1 MKAKF
6 KPVGKAEIRE
16 RVEKRF
22 RARGALAFHG
32 FFVLLASAHVF
43 TLSPG
48 FWPPRSSYPY
58 YFPDLAWIYCL
69 FIAIPFALHA
79 IRYNFRHG
87 PGLQSLEAETD
98 ARIDEALQA
107 AAPDDAE
114 ETEALIRLQQ
124 RNKLKSRRFLQ
135 QHLAVFLGFCGV
147 YILRRHFAIQSFNFG
162 ALDYMATYV
171 NVIGIWS
178 IGLGAHLLRYFF
190 AHGGRWEKRQ
200 AKLDQLVE
208 RELRHERRKR
218 TGAET
223 SRADKNGEISPAD
236 FEGASRQVDPRS
248 EQAR

>member
-32 FFVLLASAHVF
+32 FFVLLASAHV
-43 TLSPG
+43 LSLAQGPWLLRG
-48 FWPPRSSYPY
+48 SYPY
-58 YFPDLAWIYCL
+58 YPPDLAWIYCL
-69 FIAIPFALHA
+69 FVAIPFALHA
-79 IRYNFRHG
+79 IRYSYRHG
-87 PGLQSLEAETD
+87 PGRHSIEAETEDRVD
-98 ARIDEALQA
+98 AALRA
-107 AAPDDAE
+107 SAPEYAE

-124 RNKLKSRRFLQ
+124 DNKLKSRRFLQ
-135 QHLAVFLGFCGV
+135 QHLSFFLGFCGV
-147 YILRRHFAIQSFNFG
+147 YILRQHFAIQSFNFG
-162 ALDYMATYV
+162 ALDYMAPYA

-208 RELRHERRKR
+208 RELRRERRGR
-218 TGAET
+218 MSAARVRAEGDGAI
-223 SRADKNGEISPAD
+223 SMAEIESV
-236 FEGASRQVDPRS
+236 GRQVDARS

>member
-1 MKAKF
+1 MKHKF
-6 KPVGKAEIRE
+6 KPAGKAEIRE

-22 RARGALAFHG
+22 RARGALVFHG
-32 FFVLLASAHVF
+32 LFVLLATAHVF

-48 FWPPRSSYPY
+48 PLPGRNYYGY

-79 IRYNFRHG
+79 IRYTYRHG
-87 PGLQSLEAETD
+87 PGLQSIEAETD
-98 ARIDEALQA
+98 ARIDEALRT
-107 AAPDDAE
+107 AAPEDVE

-124 RNKLKSRRFLQ
+124 GNKLKSRRFLW

-147 YILRRHFAIQSFNFG
+147 YILRQHFAIQSFNYG
-162 ALDYMATYV
+162 ALDYMAPYV
-171 NVIGIWS
+171 NIIGIWS

-190 AHGGRWEKRQ
+190 AHGGHWEKRQ

-208 RELRHERRKR
+208 RELRRERRKR
-218 TGAET
+218 TDAVT
-223 SRADKNGEISPAD
+223 SHADKDGGISPAD
-236 FEGASRQVDPRS
+236 IESVSRQVDAQS